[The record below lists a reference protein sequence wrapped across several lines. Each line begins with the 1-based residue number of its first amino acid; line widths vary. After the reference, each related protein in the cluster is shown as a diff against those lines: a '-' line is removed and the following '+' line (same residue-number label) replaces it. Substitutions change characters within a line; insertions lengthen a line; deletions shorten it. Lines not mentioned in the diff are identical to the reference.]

1 LLRSSPFRGEFWIRR
16 KEGKSDFQASDR
28 SQATLLWSN
37 MPCGGYRI
45 KSHVLITRMKR
56 QRHW

>member
-37 MPCGGYRI
+37 MTCEGY
-45 KSHVLITRMKR
+45 
-56 QRHW
+56 